1 MPDYPRDFHMW
12 EPKTIMMNGDL
23 MPFSDARLHPL
34 SLAVTYAT
42 TVFEGLRAYRSPE
55 SGEYAFFR
63 LNEHVR
69 RLLTGM
75 KVMRFEHD
83 YDLDY
88 FRECLPRLVHANEP
102 DADVY
107 IRLLVYIEGT
117 GLMATTGPVGFT
129 AAAMPRKKPKFAE
142 SGMSLGVSSWQRLSD
157 NASPPRIKC
166 TANYHN
172 ARLTM
177 LQAKA
182 DGYDGALMLTP
193 QGKVSE
199 APIACFFMVR
209 DGKLITPDKT
219 SNILESITRD
229 TIITRYK
236 ELTGFDVEER
246 TVDRSELYFAE
257 EAFLCGTG
265 QEILPVTAIDKL
277 PVGDGSVGPLT
288 QQLRQDYFNIVRGV
302 CDDHPEWRTP
312 V

>member
-1 MPDYPRDFHMW
+1 MW
-12 EPKTIMMNGDL
+12 QPKIIMMNGDL
-23 MPFSDARLHPL
+23 MPFEDASLHPL

-42 TVFEGLRAYRSPE
+42 TVFEGLRAYQIPD
-55 SGEYAFFR
+55 SGQFAFFR
-63 LNEHVR
+63 LAEHVQ
-69 RLLTGM
+69 RLQAGM
-75 KVMRFEHD
+75 KLMRFDHNFD
-83 YDLDY
+83 VDY
-88 FRECLPRLVHANEP
+88 FRECLTRLVHANEP

-129 AAAMPRKKPKFAE
+129 AAAMPRKKPKIAE
-142 SGMSLGVSSWQRLSD
+142 TGMSLGVSSWQRLSD

-209 DGKLITPDKT
+209 DGQLITPDKT
-219 SNILESITRD
+219 SNILESITRE

-236 ELTGFDVEER
+236 ELTGQDVEER

-265 QEILPVTAIDKL
+265 QEILSVTSIDRL
-277 PVGDGSVGPLT
+277 PVGDGGIGPLT
-288 QQLRQDYFNIVRGV
+288 SQLRQDYFDIVRGV
-302 CDDHPEWRTP
+302 SEEHPEWRT
-312 V
+312 VI

>member
-42 TVFEGLRAYRSPE
+42 TVFEGLRAYRSPD
-55 SGEYAFFR
+55 SGQYAFFR
-63 LNEHVR
+63 LDEHVQ

-107 IRLLVYIEGT
+107 IRLLVYIEGA

>member
-1 MPDYPRDFHMW
+1 MW
-12 EPKTIMMNGDL
+12 ESKVIMMNGEL
-23 MPFSDARLHPL
+23 MPFEDARLHPL
-34 SLAVTYAT
+34 SLAVAYAT
-42 TVFEGLRAYRSPE
+42 TVFEGVRAYRSPE
-55 SGEYAFFR
+55 SGKFAFFR
-63 LNEHVR
+63 LDEHIR

-75 KVMRFEHD
+75 KVMRFEQA
-83 YDLDY
+83 YDVD
-88 FRECLPRLVHANEP
+88 FFTECLTRLVHANEP
-102 DADVY
+102 DSDVY
-107 IRLLVYIEGT
+107 IRLLVYIEGA

-142 SGMSLGVSSWQRLSD
+142 TGMSLGVSSWQRLSD

-209 DGKLITPDKT
+209 DGKLITPDIT

-236 ELTGFDVEER
+236 ELTGLEVEER
-246 TVDRSELYFAE
+246 VVDRSELYFAE

-265 QEILPVTAIDKL
+265 QEILPVTAIDRL
-277 PVGDGSVGPLT
+277 PVGDGSVGPIT
-288 QQLRQDYFNIVRGV
+288 EKMRQDYFNIVRGV
-302 CDDHPEWRTP
+302 SDVHPEWRTLI
-312 V
+312 

>member
-1 MPDYPRDFHMW
+1 MPDYRRDILMW
-12 EPKTIMMNGDL
+12 QPKMIMMNGDL
-23 MPFSDARLHPL
+23 LPFDDAQLHPL

-42 TVFEGLRAYRSPE
+42 TVFEGVRAYQNPDT
-55 SGEYAFFR
+55 GQFAFFR
-63 LNEHVR
+63 LAEHIQ
-69 RLLTGM
+69 RLQIGM
-75 KVMRFEHD
+75 KVMRFDHN
-83 YDLDY
+83 YDVD
-88 FRECLPRLVHANEP
+88 FFEECLTRLVHSNGP

-236 ELTGFDVEER
+236 ELTGQDVEER
-246 TVDRSELYFAE
+246 MIDRSELYFAE

-277 PVGDGSVGPLT
+277 PVGDGGVGPLT
-288 QQLRQDYFNIVRGV
+288 DKLRQDYFDIVRGV
-302 CDDHPEWRTP
+302 SDVHPEWRTLI
-312 V
+312 